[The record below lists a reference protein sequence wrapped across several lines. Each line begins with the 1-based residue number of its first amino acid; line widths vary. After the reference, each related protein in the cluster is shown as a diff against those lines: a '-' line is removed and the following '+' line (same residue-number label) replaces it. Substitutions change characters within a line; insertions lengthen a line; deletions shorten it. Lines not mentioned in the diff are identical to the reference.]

1 MMNYHFRTAK
11 YLPAL
16 LIAIACWSGF
26 SFAQENIVSHESA
39 SEAASSSPQENIVS
53 GKTVSAPEKVPVGI
67 QKLATEIKKVIVP
80 ESPKDKEREKQASAV
95 MEEIKK
101 KEEKLEETKKEA
113 KKALEEKKLLEKQV
127 QMKKEAAAAT
137 RQELKAVKEE
147 AAVSKKPDIIQK
159 AKELFSKVRK
169 KKEAAPSN
177 NPEAV
182 LRVKELSSKVEK
194 FDKEAAAADSK
205 LKQVSLKA
213 EDAMSEMAASEAKI
227 QQLKKALEV
236 LKKEELSKMTWV
248 EKGTVASVLIA
259 AGLCLIVLFK
269 LVIRKFEDL
278 VTAKGKI
285 RESELGLRI
294 KTLSRLFYWLVA
306 LAIGVTV
313 VYLVMETLGF
323 NVTALLAGAGIV
335 GLAFGF
341 GGQYFIRDVIN
352 GFFILLE
359 EQYRID
365 DVIRVG
371 EYTGVVENINL
382 RITTLRDLEG
392 RVITIPNSEIKTVVN
407 YTLGY
412 SQALFDVGVAYK
424 ENVDRVIETIKDLGK
439 ELRKDDYFGK
449 LILEELEMFG
459 VDAFEDSQVIIK
471 FRIKTL
477 PVRQWEV
484 AREFRRR
491 LKNRFD
497 ELGIEIPFPHRTIYI
512 RTGSDSEWQQ
522 KFTRN
527 YSPEKKFDGGMAP
540 DHQQGMDS

>member
-1 MMNYHFRTAK
+1 MTNHYFRIAK

-16 LIAIACWSGF
+16 LIYFACWSGF
-26 SFAQENIVSHESA
+26 SFAQDTIVSSETASAAGVSSVQEDIVSHESV
-39 SEAASSSPQENIVS
+39 SEGRSSVDQDNIVS
-53 GKTVSAPEKVPVGI
+53 DETASAGKVPGDI
-67 QKLATEIKKVIVP
+67 KKIATDIKKVIVP
-80 ESPKDKEREKQASAV
+80 ASLEVKEREKQATAV
-95 MEEIKK
+95 TEVIKK
-101 KEEKLEETKKEA
+101 HEEKLEETKKEA
-113 KKALEEKKLLEKQV
+113 QKAIDEKIILEKKV
-127 QMKKEAAAAT
+127 QMKKEAAAAS
-137 RQELKAVKEE
+137 RQELEAVKEE
-147 AAVSKKPDIIQK
+147 AAVSK
-159 AKELFSKVRK
+159 
-169 KKEAAPSN
+169 
-177 NPEAV
+177 NPEAMQK
-182 LRVKELSSKVEK
+182 VKELSSKVEK
-194 FDKEAAAADSK
+194 FDKEAAAAGSK
-205 LKQVSLKA
+205 LKKVSLKA
-213 EDAMSEMAASEAKI
+213 EDAMSKLAAGEAKI
-227 QQLKKALEV
+227 QQLKKAMEILR
-236 LKKEELSKMTWV
+236 KEELSKMTWA

-306 LAIGVTV
+306 FAIVVTV
-313 VYLVMETLGF
+313 IYLVLQTFGF

-365 DVIRVG
+365 DVIKVG
-371 EYTGVVENINL
+371 EYTGVVENITL
-382 RITTLRDLEG
+382 RITTLRDLDG
-392 RVITIPNSEIKTVVN
+392 RVITIPNSEIKTVMN
-407 YTLGY
+407 YTQDY

-424 ENVDRVIETIKDLGK
+424 ENVDRVMEVIKDLGK
-439 ELRKDDYFGK
+439 EMRQDANFGK
-449 LILEELEMFG
+449 LILEDLEMFG
-459 VDAFEDSQVIIK
+459 VDAFEDSQVTIK

-497 ELGIEIPFPHRTIYI
+497 ELGIEMPYPHRTLYV
-512 RTGSDSEWQQ
+512 RTGSESEWL
-522 KFTRN
+522 KNFTQN
-527 YSPEKKFDGGMAP
+527 YAPEKKFNRHVASDR
-540 DHQQGMDS
+540 QGLES

>member
-1 MMNYHFRTAK
+1 MTNYYFRIAK
-11 YLPAL
+11 YLPV
-16 LIAIACWSGF
+16 LIYFVCWAGF
-26 SFAQENIVSHESA
+26 SSAQENIVSNETVSAGGFSSAQENSVSQESA
-39 SEAASSSPQENIVS
+39 SEGRSSSDQDNIVS
-53 GKTVSAPEKVPVGI
+53 NETVSAVVKVPGDI
-67 QKLATEIKKVIVP
+67 RKIATDIKKVVVP
-80 ESPKDKEREKQASAV
+80 ASQEAKEIIEKRATAV
-95 MEEIKK
+95 KEVIKK
-101 KEEKLEETKKEA
+101 KEENLEETKKEA
-113 KKALEEKKLLEKQV
+113 QKAIEEKILLEEKVE
-127 QMKKEAAAAT
+127 MKKEAAAAS
-137 RQELKAVKEE
+137 RQELEAVKQE
-147 AAVSKKPDIIQK
+147 AAVSKKPEAMQK
-159 AKELFSKVRK
+159 
-169 KKEAAPSN
+169 
-177 NPEAV
+177 
-182 LRVKELSSKVEK
+182 VKELSSKVKK

-213 EDAMSEMAASEAKI
+213 EDAMSNLAASEAKI
-227 QQLKKALEV
+227 QQLKKALEI
-236 LKKEELSKMTWV
+236 LKKEELSKMNWA

-259 AGLCLIVLFK
+259 SGLCLIVLFK

-306 LAIGVTV
+306 FAIVVTV
-313 VYLVMETLGF
+313 IYLVLQTFGF
-323 NVTALLAGAGIV
+323 NVMALLAGAGIV

-392 RVITIPNSEIKTVVN
+392 RVITIPNSEIKIVMN
-407 YTLGY
+407 YTQDY

-424 ENVDRVIETIKDLGK
+424 ENVDRVMEAIKDLGK
-439 ELRKDDYFGK
+439 EMRQDAYFGK
-449 LILEELEMFG
+449 LILEDLEMFG
-459 VDAFEDSQVIIK
+459 VDAFRDSQVTIK

-497 ELGIEIPFPHRTIYI
+497 ELGIEIPFPHRALYL
-512 RTGSDSEWQQ
+512 RSGSDNELLR
-522 KFTRN
+522 KFPQN
-527 YSPEKKFDGGMAP
+527 YSSERKFERGIASD
-540 DHQQGMDS
+540 QQGS